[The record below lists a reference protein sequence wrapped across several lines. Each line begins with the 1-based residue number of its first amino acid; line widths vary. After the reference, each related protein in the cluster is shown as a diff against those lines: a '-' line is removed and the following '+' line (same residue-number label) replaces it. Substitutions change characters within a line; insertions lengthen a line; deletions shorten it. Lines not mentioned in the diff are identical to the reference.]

1 MADQDGADAIVL
13 VVGQRGEEVTDA
25 GPTVMVCRTPE
36 CLDERARA
44 RRFVVR
50 P

>member
-1 MADQDGADAIVL
+1 MPDQDGADAIL
-13 VVGQRGEEVTDA
+13 LGIGYRGEEVTDA
-25 GPTVMVCRTPE
+25 GPTVMLCRTPV
-36 CLDERARA
+36 CLDERAQA